1 MKKLS
6 LMIIIAFLM
15 CHLIDVR
22 GQAIEL
28 NGFTGYQL
36 GGKARLYDGNF
47 RIDDSQ
53 NYGGK
58 IAVGVVPDLFLEIS
72 YMRADTR
79 GRLFSFTGEISDYL
93 DFSSNYIHLG
103 GLQQVD
109 MELPIR
115 TSRQMV
121 QPFTSAHP
129 TEESETSHMI
139 FGRRKSSL

>member
-6 LMIIIAFLM
+6 LMIIIALLM

-36 GGKARLYDGNF
+36 GGKARLNDGNF

-79 GRLFSFTGEISDYL
+79 GRLFSFTEGHVDR
-93 DFSSNYIHLG
+93 FSSKIG
-103 GLQQVD
+103 GNSQGEVNTPLYMLYVH
-109 MELPIR
+109 
-115 TSRQMV
+115 SRDR
-121 QPFTSAHP
+121 P
-129 TEESETSHMI
+129 
-139 FGRRKSSL
+139 GRG